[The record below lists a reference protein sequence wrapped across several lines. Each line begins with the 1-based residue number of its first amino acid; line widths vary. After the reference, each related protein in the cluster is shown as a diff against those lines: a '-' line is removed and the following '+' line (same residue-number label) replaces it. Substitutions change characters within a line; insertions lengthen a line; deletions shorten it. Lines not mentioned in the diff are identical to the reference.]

1 MLRNETNFRAN
12 RYTLLLI
19 TFLAF
24 LLPWINIHWI
34 AIQMGYEESSV
45 ITTLPQDFIPSNDT
59 NASTF
64 NGWKIIGAIY
74 LLGAS
79 ICFLYK
85 LIEFIRLLRF
95 IPKECLWIHRENGI
109 HIYCHIHPVVP
120 FSWMNKIVI
129 SEEDYQRNGE
139 EILIHEQAHIACRHS
154 WDVIW
159 LSVVEIIQWFNPLVW
174 MLSKDMIAIHEYEAD
189 RIVLQNDI
197 DAMHYQF
204 TLIAESTKEHNYLFV
219 NRLHASQMKQRIAM
233 MNHKASTHKHPWKYL
248 YLLPL
253 IGIGMAVY
261 AQKHP
266 VMVQGHVTDENGNE
280 IINASVVIP
289 QALTGTI
296 TDSEGCYLLLAG
308 KEDVIHIGMPGYE
321 SRSITLKD
329 CSIQNGRITLNV
341 ELLTIK

>member
-1 MLRNETNFRAN
+1 MENILTYIAQCAICLTVLYLPFRWMLRNETNFRAN

-95 IPKECLWIHRENGI
+95 IPKGCLWIHRENGI

-139 EILIHEQAHIACRHS
+139 EILMHEHAHT
-154 WDVIW
+154 
-159 LSVVEIIQWFNPLVW
+159 
-174 MLSKDMIAIHEYEAD
+174 
-189 RIVLQNDI
+189 
-197 DAMHYQF
+197 
-204 TLIAESTKEHNYLFV
+204 TLPTC
-219 NRLHASQMKQRIAM
+219 
-233 MNHKASTHKHPWKYL
+233 
-248 YLLPL
+248 YLLPSNTYFNRY
-253 IGIGMAVY
+253 GFC
-261 AQKHP
+261 
-266 VMVQGHVTDENGNE
+266 
-280 IINASVVIP
+280 ASF
-289 QALTGTI
+289 
-296 TDSEGCYLLLAG
+296 YRNR
-308 KEDVIHIGMPGYE
+308 Y
-321 SRSITLKD
+321 
-329 CSIQNGRITLNV
+329 GRILHC
-341 ELLTIK
+341 